1 MFTVLLALFIAFTA
15 ADAFVSAAAIYHL
28 RSYTLPGWSAPKIVI
43 PIYVAISLIF
53 IGFALNAFLRIPF

>member
-28 RSYTLPGWSAPKIVI
+28 WSYTLPGWSAPKIVI